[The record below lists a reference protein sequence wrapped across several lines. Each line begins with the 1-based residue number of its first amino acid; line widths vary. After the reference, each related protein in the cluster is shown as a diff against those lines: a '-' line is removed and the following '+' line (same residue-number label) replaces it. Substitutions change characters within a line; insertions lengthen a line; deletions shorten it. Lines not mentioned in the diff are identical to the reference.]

1 MCGGFHGKHNLAF
14 DVGELLD
21 LLHHVVI
28 TSAVVADG
36 KGPVNSLPLG
46 RNNAHFMIAFS
57 NIDTHDKHCAHLEKN
72 LQTVPMF
79 L

>member
-1 MCGGFHGKHNLAF
+1 MRGGFHGKHDLAF

-36 KGPVNSLPLG
+36 KGPVNGLSLG
-46 RNNAHFMIAFS
+46 RNNAHFMIALG
-57 NIDTHDKHCAHLEKN
+57 NIDTHDKHSAHLEKN
-72 LQTVPMF
+72 LQTVLTF